1 MLKKTIL
8 SLSLG
13 LFVFSCT
20 DLERITDSLK
30 QIEEKQNLILS
41 RLNKLNK
48 IEKDLA
54 DISKD
59 GPKPNTDNKKKNE
72 KPKADPNK
80 VYNIA
85 ESGSIVLGNPDAA
98 ISIIKWTDFQ

>member
-20 DLERITDSLK
+20 DLKEITDSLK
-30 QIEEKQNLILS
+30 QIEEKQSLILS

-54 DISKD
+54 DISKN

-72 KPKADPNK
+72 KPKTDPDK
-80 VYNIA
+80 VYDVA
-85 ESGSIVLGNPDAA
+85 ESGSIVLGNPDA
-98 ISIIKWTDFQ
+98 SVTIIKWTDFQ